1 MAISY
6 IEVPNMGKNIEA
18 VIQLIQYMYE
28 NVQYAEFNTKLD
40 YSQVCNYEGE
50 ILCDDNLEWYCPNCG
65 NRDTDKMNIVRRTC
79 GLTLVHVKS
88 VKLRGTP

>member
-40 YSQVCNYEGE
+40 YCQVCNYEGE
-50 ILCDDNLEWYCPNCG
+50 ILCDDNLDRIPES
-65 NRDTDKMNIVRRTC
+65 KAI
-79 GLTLVHVKS
+79 
-88 VKLRGTP
+88 